1 MIVGDLLDV
10 ERRIIFGGRPA
21 GFEEIEE
28 PVEPAGRTALGGR
41 VETVTHESF
50 LPLKSEAKGPRERP
64 RSPPGPV
71 SAAGRSESG
80 CRRNH
85 FKRVVGVRRK
95 AALKGGTPPPAQ
107 GSQMPQLIL
116 IRHGQ
121 SRWNLENRF
130 TGWWDVD
137 VTEKGVAE
145 AIAAG
150 ELMKAKGIA
159 PDTCFT
165 RSEEHTSEL
174 QSLMRISY
182 AVFCLKKKKQSN
194 V

>member
-28 PVEPAGRTALGGR
+28 PVEPDGRTAIGGP

-95 AALKGGTPPPAQ
+95 A
-107 GSQMPQLIL
+107 
-116 IRHGQ
+116 
-121 SRWNLENRF
+121 
-130 TGWWDVD
+130 
-137 VTEKGVAE
+137 
-145 AIAAG
+145 
-150 ELMKAKGIA
+150 
-159 PDTCFT
+159 
-165 RSEEHTSEL
+165 RSEERRVGKEWERTGS
-174 QSLMRISY
+174 SRWSPY
-182 AVFCLKKKKQSN
+182 P
-194 V
+194 